1 MTERLAALIG
11 KVKEK
16 HGPGQTELGG
26 KVMCKQC
33 PWMFNPCDAIR
44 VVEAL
49 EAALKPRG
57 SDDRDQNTAA
67 MIYGT
72 GSASPE
78 GEKVYASAI
87 RAIRNYRLGLE
98 QEALARA
105 EEAMER

>member
-11 KVKEK
+11 AVKERHK
-16 HGPGQTELGG
+16 TGYIGPQHCNHCLA
-26 KVMCKQC
+26 V
-33 PWMFNPCDAIR
+33 WPCDAIR